1 MLVSPRRKWART
13 VVLVPILLASITRL
27 AAGQAPATLDMSQTP
42 ISFQSPADHQVFQRD
57 ANGLADIPVVL
68 AADTK
73 DAKVVNVFINNIN
86 NNEGTI
92 RFVDGKLVGVPT
104 GGPYSISVTIEIKG
118 TEIPGHQTGPFF
130 VGDLWVLA
138 GQSNMQGVGDL
149 VDVTPP
155 NPRVSSLGMDGK
167 WAEAVEPLHWLVDS
181 PDPVHSGDP
190 ASRVKRSESEHKS
203 RSKGTGLGLPF
214 ASTMVQA
221 TNAPIGLVPCA
232 HGGTS
237 MEQWNP
243 NKKGEGGK
251 SLYGSMLRQFKLAGG
266 KVKGIL
272 WYQGESDSMGG
283 QPLADAFSKTF
294 TDFIAAVR
302 ADFGQPELPFY
313 YVQIGRFVNPGD
325 PKPWNTVQ
333 DAQRRIVDEVPN
345 TAVVSVID
353 LELDDGIHVGTAGL
367 KRVGRRLAEIALR
380 EQFGQSGG
388 TTPTLD
394 RVFKGANSTLVVKF
408 KGVNRT
414 NAPTPGSNNQPM
426 MMGGMGG
433 MGGGMGGMGGGAMP
447 RTVPGGLKPQRHIA
461 GFSIRKADGK
471 EIPLIFE
478 AMVGT
483 SRDTVVLK
491 LNGGIPEGASLWY
504 GWGLDPYCNLT
515 DTLDMAVPVF
525 GPIALD
531 KIK

>member
-1 MLVSPRRKWART
+1 MSDFPRRSPSRIAF
-13 VVLVPILLASITRL
+13 LLPILLATIARL
-27 AAGQAPATLDMSQTP
+27 AAGQGSVAETP
-42 ISFQSPADHQVFQRD
+42 QKPIAFQSPAAHQVFQRD
-57 ANGLADIPVVL
+57 ANGLADIPVIL
-68 AADTK
+68 PADLK
-73 DAKVVNVFINNIN
+73 DARIVGVRLTNAQATPVFA
-86 NNEGTI
+86 
-92 RFVDGKLVGVPT
+92 DGKLGRVAT
-104 GGPYSISVTIEIKG
+104 GGPYFAAVTIDIKG
-118 TEIPGHQTGPFF
+118 TQREEIQAGPFF

-155 NPRVSSLGMDGK
+155 NALVSSLGMDGK
-167 WAEAVEPLHWLVDS
+167 WAKAAEPLHWLSDS

-190 ASRVKRSESEHKS
+190 AGRAKRSEDEHKT
-203 RSKGTGLGLPF
+203 RNKGAGLGLPF
-214 ASTMVQA
+214 AAAMVQA
-221 TNAPIGLVPCA
+221 TNVPVGLVACA

-243 NKKGEGGK
+243 NKRGEGGK

-266 KVKGIL
+266 KVKGLL

-283 QPLADAFSKTF
+283 QPLADAFARTF
-294 TDFIAAVR
+294 ADFIAAVR

-313 YVQIGRFVNPGD
+313 YVQIGRFVNPAD

-333 DAQRRIVDEVPN
+333 DAQRRLADEVPN

-367 KRVGRRLAEIALR
+367 KRVGKRLAEIALR
-380 EQFGQSGG
+380 EQFGQPGG

-394 RVFKGANSTLVVKF
+394 RVFKGANNTLVVRF
-408 KGVNRT
+408 KGVNRVQPS
-414 NAPTPGSNNQPM
+414 APNQAGQM
-426 MMGGMGG
+426 MQNGMGG
-433 MGGGMGGMGGGAMP
+433 P
-447 RTVPGGLKPQRHIA
+447 RAVSTARRPGGLQPERHVA

-471 EIPLIFE
+471 EIPLIYE

-483 SRDTVVLK
+483 SRDTVILK
-491 LNGGIPEGASLWY
+491 LSGGIPEGASLHY

-525 GPIALD
+525 GPIPLD